1 MHRFLEDELDLHR
14 PEGREQ
20 DLHSPR
26 FGNTQALK
34 TQLLQEIV
42 ELESQ
47 LERALSANPVDL
59 SQIQTCTDML
69 QSRKQFFNEL
79 ERRG

>member
-20 DLHSPR
+20 DHHNPR

-34 TQLLQEIV
+34 AQLLQEIV

-59 SQIQTCTDML
+59 SQIQTCADML